1 MKTLVLTTLFAA
13 SLTAAD
19 INGKWICDK
28 QVGDADGKTY
38 PHQSVFM
45 LKNDSG
51 TLTGSVV
58 QTSAAPWMRQMTG
71 KSLEISDG
79 KVDGDKFSFK
89 VKIETEKG
97 ERTSVYEGIIDGD
110 QLTGTLK
117 FRGIGITE
125 KFLAKGRIKRPLE

>member
-1 MKTLVLTTLFAA
+1 MKTLVMMTAILCAG

-38 PHQSVFM
+38 SHQSIFT
-45 LKNDSG
+45 LKNDGGS
-51 TLTGSVV
+51 LTGAVV

-79 KVDGDKFSFK
+79 NVDGDKFSFK
-89 VKIETEKG
+89 VKIETDKG
-97 ERTSVYEGIIDGD
+97 ERTSVYEGTIDGD
-110 QLTGTLK
+110 QLKGTLK

-125 KFLAKGRIKRPLE
+125 KFLARRAN

>member
-1 MKTLVLTTLFAA
+1 MKTLILTTAILLAT
-13 SLTAAD
+13 SLPAAD

-38 PHQSVFM
+38 PHQSVFT

-51 TLTGSVV
+51 VLTGSVV
-58 QTSAAPWMRQMTG
+58 QTSTAPWMSQMTG

-79 KVDGDKFSFK
+79 KVDGKKFSFK
-89 VKIETEKG
+89 LKIETDKG
-97 ERTSVYEGIIDGD
+97 ERTSVYEGTIDGD
-110 QLTGTLK
+110 RLKGTLK

-125 KFLAKGRIKRPLE
+125 QFLAERAK